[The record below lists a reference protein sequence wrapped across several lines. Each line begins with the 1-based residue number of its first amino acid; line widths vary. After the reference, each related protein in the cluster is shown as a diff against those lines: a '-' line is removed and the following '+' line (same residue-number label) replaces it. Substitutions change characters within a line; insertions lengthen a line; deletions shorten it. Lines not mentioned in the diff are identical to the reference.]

1 MAHRPGWYPPG
12 QVCYP
17 PQLPASLRSIHDL
30 KPIVGVPSDDEVISI
45 HTVMHVASRVSGV
58 PEMHDPKFFMQLADH
73 LFDVQM
79 ARYRSRYSLITFP
92 SDATY
97 TPPALPT
104 HISVNLEP
112 VSGAPSDDEMSKVH
126 EAIQTYQEL
135 RRIPSLFDARVN
147 MELSQHL
154 FDLQM
159 ARHMR
164 VAGESEPRPVLQ
176 ATEPVHSAENEPASS
191 AEAINTTNNAGT
203 GANTIDTHHIPQPV
217 PGIDVRELMERSNQL
232 AERFNQLLERSNEL
246 VERCAQPIDRS
257 HSPTLSEQFNQ
268 VLERLTALVEQPR
281 PPTEHSDPLAER
293 FNQLFERFNQLVE
306 QSSEPAHKA
315 NKLTERS
322 HELAEKANQLM
333 QQLGKSSQRSNE
345 LAKQTK
351 SSWDGI
357 GDVLGNINRVL
368 VGVQH
373 AIVRNHKGNTTNAI
387 DCLVN
392 EQGRIPM
399 EINMYNPT
407 TVRSLLDPFPEESE
421 FSAVVIDGARQD
433 YYIPNGWLGHLL
445 RFYGFHEGFSNST
458 DGSVLDSTAE
468 YARYTLNDY
477 FSSCLG

>member
-1 MAHRPGWYPPG
+1 MAHNPGWYPPG

-17 PQLPASLRSIHDL
+17 PELPASFRSIHDL

-45 HTVMHVASRVSGV
+45 HTVMHAASRVSGV

-79 ARYRSRYSLITFP
+79 ARYRSKYSLVTFP

-97 TPPALPT
+97 TPPTLPT

-112 VSGAPSDDEMSKVH
+112 VSGAPSDDEMSNVH
-126 EAIQTYQEL
+126 EAIQVYQEL
-135 RRIPSLFDARVN
+135 RRIPSLFDAHVN

-164 VAGESEPRPVLQ
+164 LAGESQPRPVLQ
-176 ATEPVHSAENEPASS
+176 TAEPVHSVES
-191 AEAINTTNNAGT
+191 TNAV
-203 GANTIDTHHIPQPV
+203 DTHHTPQPV
-217 PGIDVRELMERSNQL
+217 PGIDVRELMEKSNQL
-232 AERFNQLLERSNEL
+232 AERFNRLLERSNEL
-246 VERCAQPIDRS
+246 VERCTQPIDQSR
-257 HSPTLSEQFNQ
+257 SPTLSEQFSQ
-268 VLERLTALVEQPR
+268 VLERLTVLVEQPR
-281 PPTEHSDPLAER
+281 QPAEHSDALAER

-306 QSSEPAHKA
+306 QSNEPAHKA
-315 NKLTERS
+315 N
-322 HELAEKANQLM
+322 ELAEKANRLM
-333 QQLGKSSQRSNE
+333 RQLGNSSQRSNE
-345 LAKQTK
+345 LAEQTK

-373 AIVRNHKGNTTNAI
+373 AIVRNHIGNTTNAI

-392 EQGRIPM
+392 EQGRIPF
-399 EINMYNPT
+399 EISKYNRR
-407 TVRSLLDPFPEESE
+407 TVRGFLDPFPEESE
-421 FSAVVIDGARQD
+421 FRAPVMIDGERHECD
-433 YYIPNGWLGHLL
+433 IPDIWLGKLL
-445 RFYGFHEGFSNST
+445 HFYGIPEGYCSPSGG
-458 DGSVLDSTAE
+458 DVPSSLVDV
-468 YARYTLNDY
+468 AREGLNDY